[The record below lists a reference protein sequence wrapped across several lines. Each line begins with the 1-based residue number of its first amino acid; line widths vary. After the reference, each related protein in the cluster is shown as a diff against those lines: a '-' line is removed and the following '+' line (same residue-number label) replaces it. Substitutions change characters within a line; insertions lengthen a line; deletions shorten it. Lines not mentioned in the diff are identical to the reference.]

1 MADPAVPQPLV
12 VPLFTYSPAMWTPSL
27 DSAPALMHNGIQGWS
42 LELDREIIRMSEPE
56 TDGHLHDAHECDE
69 HEHHGDEPGHV
80 HATHECDEHEHHA
93 HDGDMELV
101 AAG

>member
-1 MADPAVPQPLV
+1 
-12 VPLFTYSPAMWTPSL
+12 
-27 DSAPALMHNGIQGWS
+27 
-42 LELDREIIRMSEPE
+42 MSEPE